1 MTYQDP
7 AVVGLINSETSPV
20 HVNAKAEENAD
31 VVARYLQVWTPTVF
45 LLSPEGIPCH
55 EWNGYLPPPMF
66 TSELRLGLA
75 KAQLRQRRFTQAAER
90 FESLRDNDPDS
101 HVAPEATYWAAVA
114 RYNESG
120 QSEGL
125 MAGWEKLRHRYP
137 DSLWRFKQMFY
148 E

>member
-7 AVVGLINSETSPV
+7 AVVGLINTQTSPV
-20 HVNAKAEENAD
+20 HVNAKAQESAE

-45 LLSPEGIPCH
+45 LLSPAGISCH
-55 EWNGYLPPPMF
+55 EWNGYLPPPMYL
-66 TSELRLGLA
+66 SELRLGLA
-75 KAQLRQRRFTQAAER
+75 KVQLRQRRFEEAAER
-90 FESLRDNDPDS
+90 FEELRDNDPDS
-101 HVAPEATYWAAVA
+101 HVAPEASYWAAVS

-125 MAGWEKLRHRYP
+125 MAGWEKLRQRYP